1 MVEATASRRGP
12 STQMVLEAAFRDDR
26 GFLLGV
32 LYRLVGSLTD
42 AEDLVQA
49 TFERALERPPA
60 DTQRAWR
67 PWLTQ
72 VALNL
77 GRDHLRR
84 RRRRRYDGPWLPG
97 PLETPEGELPF
108 GVAEPA
114 DTQGR
119 YERMESVSFAFLL
132 ALEGLTPTQ
141 RAVLLLRDVFEY
153 DGRETAT
160 ALGLSEANVR
170 QHLHRARRAM
180 HAYERDREHV
190 REPSRDEARAL
201 IGRFLLAVAQGDVGS
216 VEAMLTEDVVLLND
230 AGGEFHASRLPVY
243 GANKVARFFVNI
255 ARLSGPPSV
264 SIRRVNGLPAVVM
277 DLSAPKPGIAPRVV
291 TLAELGTEGRIRRMW
306 SVLARRKL
314 EGLDPQLQLGRT
326 VPSWYHLGTP

>member
-1 MVEATASRRGP
+1 MVEATASQRGSRAP
-12 STQMVLEAAFRDDR
+12 KGLEAAFRDDR

-32 LYRLVGSLTD
+32 IYRLVGSVTD

-67 PWLTQ
+67 PWLMQ

-97 PLETPEGELPF
+97 PVETPEGELPF

-114 DTQGR
+114 DTEGR
-119 YERMESVSFAFLL
+119 YELMESVSFAFLL
-132 ALEGLTPTQ
+132 ALEGLTATQ

-153 DGRETAT
+153 DGRETAS

-180 HAYERDREHV
+180 QAYERDREHV
-190 REPSRDEARAL
+190 REPSPDEARAL
-201 IGRFLLAVAQGDVGS
+201 VGRFLLAVARGDVGA
-216 VEAMLTEDVVLLND
+216 VEAMLTEDIVLLND
-230 AGGEFHASRLPVY
+230 AGGEFHAARLPVC

-277 DLSAPKPGIAPRVV
+277 ELSAPKPGIAPRVV
-291 TLAELGTEGRIRRMW
+291 TMAELGTDGRFRRMW

-314 EGLDPQLQLGRT
+314 EGLGSA
-326 VPSWYHLGTP
+326 VAKN